1 MNRKQKVE
9 LLNNLAKGV
18 SLKDALPTQSWVC
31 NPLPESKAIIKG
43 VIDNNGMCNNDESGE
58 SITSKEF
65 DKRIKAG
72 LIKGFVIDYRNGIR
86 MYNVG

>member
-1 MNRKQKVE
+1 MNRKQKIE
-9 LLNNLAKGV
+9 LLNKIANGV
-18 SLKDALPTQSWVC
+18 TLKEALPYQCWVC
-31 NPLPESKAIIKG
+31 NPLPESKPIIKG
-43 VIDNNGMCNNDESGE
+43 VIENDGMCNSDESGE

-65 DKRIKAG
+65 DSRVKAG